1 MYRRVL
7 WITFSVVAYLA
18 AIGFAEQQRKPPKKP
33 ERQFLVF
40 VYTEGLTNE
49 DIDMPRVAEEVS
61 KRIAKKK
68 KWLKVVDRRDRADI
82 VVEVLTHLVDE
93 QSRTILDYR
102 VDDKGVGKNIYEN
115 TYVSERHRIET
126 RITLPDGT
134 QKLVTGADERERGG
148 SMKSAASNLAKQL
161 EDHCKENYWDLV
173 AS

>member
-1 MYRRVL
+1 MHRRVL
-7 WITFSVVAYLA
+7 WITLSAVAFLV
-18 AIGFAEQQRKPPKKP
+18 AIGFGQEQRKPPKKP
-33 ERQFLVF
+33 DQPFLVF

-49 DIDMPRVAEEVS
+49 DVDMPAVTEELS
-61 KRIAKKK
+61 KRIARKK
-68 KWLKVVDRRDRADI
+68 KWLKVVDSRDRADI
-82 VVEVLTHLVDE
+82 VVEVLTHFVDE

-102 VDDKGVGKNIYEN
+102 VDDQGIGKHLYEN

-134 QKLVTGADERERGG
+134 QKIFTGADDRERGG

-161 EDHCKENYWDLV
+161 EEHCKENYWDLV